1 MQSFPNDIRIRNMS
15 PIAIWSLFA
24 KLETDVSKA
33 QYVFTE
39 HVFVSMY
46 GGLINNGQE
55 LGVRSLPVSVTAVSE
70 Q

>member
-1 MQSFPNDIRIRNMS
+1 MF
-15 PIAIWSLFA
+15 SLS
-24 KLETDVSKA
+24 LCCV
-33 QYVFTE
+33 V
-39 HVFVSMY
+39 MY